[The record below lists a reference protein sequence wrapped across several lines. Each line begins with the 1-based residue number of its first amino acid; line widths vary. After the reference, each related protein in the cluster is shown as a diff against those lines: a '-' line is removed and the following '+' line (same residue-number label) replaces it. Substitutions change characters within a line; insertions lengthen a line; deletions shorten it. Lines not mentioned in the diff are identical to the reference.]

1 MEKQGLTKDE
11 IDAKVE
17 YLFRHSFNYTL
28 HAYIDITG
36 DLIAGTLLSQIM
48 YWFSEGKNNG
58 IKAGIYKDGHYWI
71 AKRREDWMQEIRIS
85 KKQYDRAIKKL
96 TCRGMELVEVRKYR
110 FDGSQTTHIRPIT
123 ENIDKKVAEWKNN
136 LAQSLAQDNVGC
148 SGNFPKGKSELLQ
161 QVTDSAPKGK
171 SELPQQVTDSAPK
184 GKSELSQQVTDN
196 TPKGKSELPQQVTD
210 SAPKGKSE
218 LPQTGNSYNVYNN
231 IYNTTETTTKTTTE
245 TTYKEKD
252 LDILSGKPDEIYS
265 SASDSKPKSK
275 FKNCLEDIK
284 QIIDY
289 FNRKCN
295 TNYQYYTKA
304 TTKLIKERLNED
316 FTVDDFF
323 RVIDIKHAEW
333 ANDRKFCKYLRP
345 QTLFSE
351 LHFENYLN
359 QISSPVSSPESEYGA
374 YSVEDWANLENMVL
388 AN

>member
-148 SGNFPKGKSELLQ
+148 SGNFPKGKSEL
-161 QVTDSAPKGK
+161 
-171 SELPQQVTDSAPK
+171 PQQVTDSA
-184 GKSELSQQVTDN
+184 
-196 TPKGKSELPQQVTD
+196 PKGKSELPQQVTD

-252 LDILSGKPDEIYS
+252 LNILSGKPDEIYS
-265 SASDSKPKSK
+265 SASDSKPK